1 MEQTESIFEV
11 ARRMKDSY
19 VSGKTQTGKYVSFNL
34 HEHIEKIHAYTNATH
49 TSGEVDSLGREKP
62 FFDITTA
69 AVNIWYRAT
78 DIDRK
83 NIRIYASKVKRMLAA
98 FAATQ
103 HLQLM
108 MKKMDFG
115 TFLNKWGRTLAIYG
129 SAVVKCVEKDGDLDM
144 SVVPWNRIICDAIDF
159 ENNPQIEILYLTK
172 AQLRKNKSY
181 NQEVVEAL
189 LNADGV
195 RKQLDGSHRD
205 NKAGYFEVMEIHGE
219 FPNSLLDEND
229 ESGEYS
235 QQIQVVASLR
245 TGKGKDDYEDFT
257 LYSGKEE
264 KSVYMLTHLLE
275 EEGRVIGKGA
285 VEYLFDSQ
293 WMANHSI
300 KLIKDNL
307 DLISK
312 MILIT
317 ADPALGGQN
326 LLTSIETGDFLVSK
340 ERLDP
345 MQFNAQSIPLL
356 QNFAAQWQN
365 QAKEISATPDAIS
378 GNTMPSGT
386 AYRQVAILNQ
396 ESHSL
401 YEQMVESKG
410 LFIERMV
417 REWIIPN
424 LKKKLDSA
432 EEIRSTLEAHD
443 LAKIDSMFI
452 DAEADKMRFKTQ
464 KETILGGNIAEE
476 FDLEGAKQEVKKSLD
491 TQGGERYLVP
501 SDISDKTWKE
511 FLKDFEWDAEVE
523 VTGESQDKEALLTTL
538 TTVLQNVTANPN
550 ILESPYTKFIFNKI
564 LEISGGVSP
573 VELSSIQSV
582 QQPPQPIPNQQIKQ
596 PQPIGGT

>member
-1 MEQTESIFEV
+1 
-11 ARRMKDSY
+11 
-19 VSGKTQTGKYVSFNL
+19 
-34 HEHIEKIHAYTNATH
+34 
-49 TSGEVDSLGREKP
+49 
-62 FFDITTA
+62 
-69 AVNIWYRAT
+69 
-78 DIDRK
+78 
-83 NIRIYASKVKRMLAA
+83 
-98 FAATQ
+98 
-103 HLQLM
+103 
-108 MKKMDFG
+108 
-115 TFLNKWGRTLAIYG
+115 
-129 SAVVKCVEKDGDLDM
+129 
-144 SVVPWNRIICDAIDF
+144 
-159 ENNPQIEILYLTK
+159 
-172 AQLRKNKSY
+172 
-181 NQEVVEAL
+181 
-189 LNADGV
+189 
-195 RKQLDGSHRD
+195 
-205 NKAGYFEVMEIHGE
+205 MEIHGE